1 MVPTI
6 LPEGAGVDHAAQG
19 GAFLHGHV
27 PHAEGPEDDGAE
39 AGRSG
44 RWVDV
49 ARRAREIVAQA
60 SRARRRGRF
69 AALRARQESVHIPHS
84 SVSEVPAPGGGLGR
98 TGVARRYDR
107 VLRQAGAHARRLFGA
122 ALEGQT

>member
-1 MVPTI
+1 M
-6 LPEGAGVDHAAQG
+6 LAGGGGAGG
-19 GAFLHGHV
+19 RWL
-27 PHAEGPEDDGAE
+27 AE
-39 AGRSG
+39 ARRSG

-69 AALRARQESVHIPHS
+69 AALRARQESVHITRS

-98 TGVARRYDR
+98 TGAAQRYDQA
-107 VLRQAGAHARRLFGA
+107 LRQAGAHARRLFGA
-122 ALEGQT
+122 ALGDQT